1 MIDTQYIIDF
11 LEKKLPKEE
20 QKQFEEQIA
29 SSKELQK
36 EVNDITLIWKTS
48 SDLRLQR
55 KVDVSKKWNIIARKI
70 HRDRINRKVLYFAR
84 NAAALLILPVLLL
97 TGFLYFKVDG
107 GQNDQEIQILSASG
121 TVTKTTLPD
130 GTEVWLNSASKLIY
144 PQKFTEHKRVVY
156 LIGEAYFKVQ
166 SDKSNRFDVV
176 LYDGLTVSAYGTEFN
191 INSYD
196 EDQTIDV
203 TLVKGSIEVNK
214 KDNSISR
221 EVIPGQHLAY
231 NKEDKSMKIEDAY
244 LAVKTGWI
252 EGKMVFRRAS
262 MTEVVQ
268 RLSRHFNV
276 DIRLEEKELYDY
288 EYSATFTTETLN
300 EILRLLQKTAPIK
313 YREIESVQSDDD
325 KSFSKRIIIISLDK

>member
-84 NAAALLILPVLLL
+84 NAAAILILPVLLL

>member
-276 DIRLEEKELYDY
+276 GIRLEEKELYDY

>member
-130 GTEVWLNSASKLIY
+130 GTEVWLNSASKLTY